1 MGLFDQ
7 KFDVAVI
14 GGGPAGLL
22 AAGTAAQSG
31 AGVVLIEK
39 NDRLGKKLLIT
50 GKGRCNLTNAVKDG
64 RDFIKE
70 LGKNGPFL
78 FSSLTAFG
86 PHDVIDF
93 FNRRGVK
100 TKVERGGRVF
110 PVSDNAAD
118 VLKALI
124 GYINEGK
131 VKLVKNAE
139 ILDLIKENNLLKKIK
154 LPDGEISAN
163 NFIFATGGLA
173 YPQTGSTG
181 DGFGFAQKLGH
192 AVIKP
197 EPALAPVMAKEKW
210 VKELEGLSL
219 KNIRINLWQNNK
231 KMAERFGE
239 ALFTAEGLS
248 GPIILDLS
256 QEIGRLLKIGPVELK
271 INFKPALDYPT
282 LDKRIQKDLAANKNK
297 AFKNSLDE
305 LLPQK
310 LIPVM
315 IKLSGIEKN
324 KKAGQLTRAERAKLA
339 KLLTE
344 LKLNVADLAGFDK
357 AIVTAGGIDLKEIDP
372 KTMRSKIIPNLYFA
386 GEIIDLNGPTG
397 GFNLQICFSTGFVAG
412 RSAAGK
418 NIGAK

>member
-344 LKLNVADLAGFDK
+344 LKLNVAGLAGFDK

-397 GFNLQICFSTGFVAG
+397 GVNLQICFSTGFVAG

>member
-397 GFNLQICFSTGFVAG
+397 GFNL
-412 RSAAGK
+412 
-418 NIGAK
+418 